1 MFHCLINLA
10 RIALLANI
18 ITLIASIAYPSAA
31 TTFAFIDID
40 TPKTENLLLSP
51 QVEEDPDEEPGTV
64 VDPN

>member
-1 MFHCLINLA
+1 MFYCFINLA

-31 TTFAFIDID
+31 TTFAFID